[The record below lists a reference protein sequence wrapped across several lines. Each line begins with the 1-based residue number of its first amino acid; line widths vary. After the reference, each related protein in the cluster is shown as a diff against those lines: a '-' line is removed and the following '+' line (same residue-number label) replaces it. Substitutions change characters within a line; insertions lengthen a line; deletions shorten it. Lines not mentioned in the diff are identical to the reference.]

1 MMQDLLQELKS
12 KLSGNF
18 GQVILALMMTPIEY
32 DTYELRNAV
41 KVSKIAC
48 LENGHNIALLSFS
61 GIHTAHKSPCRGK
74 I

>member
-32 DTYELRNAV
+32 DAYELRNAV
-41 KVSKIAC
+41 KVRKIAC
-48 LENGHNIALLSFS
+48 LENVGV
-61 GIHTAHKSPCRGK
+61 
-74 I
+74 